1 MRLIFHGFIANYIDI
16 PRDLFPV
23 QDAIAANSYLCK
35 EKVIEHGDV
44 SAGFDASDHIISS
57 ELYIGGQ
64 VNIAKT
70 DFKSDVTNGF

>member
-1 MRLIFHGFIANYIDI
+1 MVLQLNYIDI
-16 PRDLFPV
+16 ASDLFPV
-23 QDAIAANSYLCK
+23 QDAIAANSYLCQ

-44 SAGFDASDHIISS
+44 GAGFDASDHVISS

-70 DFKSDVTNGF
+70 HFKNVTNCF